1 MTTDVTAL
9 CTRYK
14 EALEMIAKGG
24 ENPIELA
31 LLAYAALY
39 NQPPVETAVE
49 ERING
54 LMAQNERLRAA
65 LAPLLDEFGARLSDG
80 KPLGYTIC
88 SMNRA
93 LSMAEAASAALAD

>member
-24 ENPIELA
+24 ENPTELA

-49 ERING
+49 ERIDALLVDNVH
-54 LMAQNERLRAA
+54 LRDS
-65 LAPLLDEFGARLSDG
+65 LLKINQMLSDRL
-80 KPLGYTIC
+80 PDAC
-88 SMNRA
+88 SCQSVHKVVIDA
-93 LSMAEAASAALAD
+93 L

>member
-24 ENPIELA
+24 SSPIELA

-49 ERING
+49 ERIDALLVDNVH
-54 LMAQNERLRAA
+54 LRDS
-65 LAPLLDEFGARLSDG
+65 LLKINRMLDDRLSDE
-80 KPLGYTIC
+80 C
-88 SMNRA
+88 SCRSVHQVVIDA
-93 LSMAEAASAALAD
+93 L